1 MRRTAVLEDGTRAK
15 LGHRPPDAL
24 LQLVSEAARRL
35 SPEAPLSRD
44 GVTGMQQT
52 AGNGAVQRLVA
63 VQRNKAKAA
72 EVAGEVK
79 ANNGRAPAGYVGG
92 RVFGNHEGRLPAKD
106 GKGSA
111 LTYWEYDVFPFR
123 EGRNRG
129 AVRVV
134 IDSNWVA
141 WYTRDHYKTF
151 SKLAY

>member
-1 MRRTAVLEDGTRAK
+1 MLEDRTKAKVGTC
-15 LGHRPPDAL
+15 PPDVL
-24 LQLVSEAARRL
+24 VRLVSDAARRL
-35 SPEAPLSRD
+35 SPEAPMSRE
-44 GVTGMQQT
+44 GALGLQQT
-52 AGNGAVQRLVA
+52 AGNGAVQRLVV

-72 EVAGEVK
+72 EVATEVK
-79 ANNGRAPAGYVGG
+79 AHNGRAPSGYVGG

-106 GKGSA
+106 GKGKA

-134 IDSNWVA
+134 IDSKWNA
-141 WYTRDHYKTF
+141 WYTRDHYKSF